1 MLFLKRLSDAFDEAQ
16 EQVIQHYLS
25 TGKSQSDAESPVQ
38 ILRENSTFEQ
48 DYFSGGLPLF
58 ARSAKKHGDD
68 AHQSFNDA
76 KQKIK
81 GNPLDTDGER
91 LASVQEGFLDLCD
104 GLISIRKQNG
114 ANTGIMTTAVLLNER
129 TSQQVEEALRRFKS

>member
-1 MLFLKRLSDAFDEAQ
+1 MK
-16 EQVIQHYLS
+16 
-25 TGKSQSDAESPVQ
+25 
-38 ILRENSTFEQ
+38 TFEEIRGTAETE
-48 DYFSGGLPLF
+48 DLNESRLLRKGGALLF

-68 AHQSFNDA
+68 AHKSFNDA

-91 LASVQEGFLDLCD
+91 LASLQDGLQDLCD

-114 ANTGIMTTAVLLNER
+114 AITGIMTTAVLFNER
-129 TSQQVEEALRRFKS
+129 TSQQLGKIIRK

>member
-1 MLFLKRLSDAFDEAQ
+1 MK
-16 EQVIQHYLS
+16 
-25 TGKSQSDAESPVQ
+25 
-38 ILRENSTFEQ
+38 TFEEIRGTAETE
-48 DYFSGGLPLF
+48 DLNESRLLRKGGALLF

-68 AHQSFNDA
+68 AHKSFNDA

-91 LASVQEGFLDLCD
+91 LKSVQEGFLDLCD

-114 ANTGIMTTAVLLNER
+114 SAVGMALSSVLLNER
-129 TSQQVEEALRRFKS
+129 ADTQLEKVLRKL

>member
-1 MLFLKRLSDAFDEAQ
+1 MK
-16 EQVIQHYLS
+16 
-25 TGKSQSDAESPVQ
+25 
-38 ILRENSTFEQ
+38 TFEEIRGTA
-48 DYFSGGLPLF
+48 DTEDLNESRLLRKGGALLF

-68 AHQSFNDA
+68 AHKSFNDA

-91 LASVQEGFLDLCD
+91 LTSLQDGLQDLCD

-114 ANTGIMTTAVLLNER
+114 AITGIMTTTVLLNER
-129 TSQQVEEALRRFKS
+129 TSLQLEKIIRK

>member
-1 MLFLKRLSDAFDEAQ
+1 MK
-16 EQVIQHYLS
+16 
-25 TGKSQSDAESPVQ
+25 
-38 ILRENSTFEQ
+38 TFEEIRGTAETE
-48 DYFSGGLPLF
+48 DLNESRLLRKGVALLF

-68 AHQSFNDA
+68 AHKSFNDA

-91 LASVQEGFLDLCD
+91 LATLQDGLQDLCD

-114 ANTGIMTTAVLLNER
+114 AITGIMTTAVLFNER
-129 TSQQVEEALRRFKS
+129 TSQQLGKIIRK

>member
-1 MLFLKRLSDAFDEAQ
+1 MK
-16 EQVIQHYLS
+16 
-25 TGKSQSDAESPVQ
+25 
-38 ILRENSTFEQ
+38 TFEEIRGT
-48 DYFSGGLPLF
+48 DSEDLSESRLLRKGGALLF

-68 AHQSFNDA
+68 AHKSFNDA

-91 LASVQEGFLDLCD
+91 LNSLQDGLQDLCD

-114 ANTGIMTTAVLLNER
+114 AITGIMTTAVLFNER
-129 TSQQVEEALRRFKS
+129 TSQQLEKALKKI